1 MKKLAL
7 FAAVAGAA
15 AIFPTAAFAAFNGVV
30 VGKSPGSLAIASKS
44 GNAFTITKTAGVISR
59 TCTTAGQGGCKSGGS
74 W

>member
-30 VGKSPGSLAIASKS
+30 VGKSPGALAIASKS
-44 GNAFTITKTAGVISR
+44 GAIR
-59 TCTTAGQGGCKSGGS
+59 TVHTRTHARVNNLRDGQID
-74 W
+74 